1 MKINVEIN
9 LEHFRYSLVGDGY
22 TLKQAEALTDREL
35 EEIFKTRVIN
45 SMEKEYYKGLRLGLY
60 EAKEEATSVSD
71 RPIRSFGG
79 FTFQED

>member
-22 TLKQAEALTDREL
+22 ILSEAEALTDQEL

-45 SMEKEYYKGLRLGLY
+45 HMEKEYHKGLRLGLY
-60 EAKEEATSVSD
+60 EEKK
-71 RPIRSFGG
+71 
-79 FTFQED
+79 